1 MSQYQIPV
9 IELGNDVP
17 KEAVCQVFENVN
29 QKWFWCDVFGELYGG
44 AAEKK
49 FQEINAVKET
59 IYKARGL

>member
-29 QKWFWCDVFGELYGG
+29 PKWFWCGVFGELYGG

-49 FQEINAVKET
+49 F
-59 IYKARGL
+59 